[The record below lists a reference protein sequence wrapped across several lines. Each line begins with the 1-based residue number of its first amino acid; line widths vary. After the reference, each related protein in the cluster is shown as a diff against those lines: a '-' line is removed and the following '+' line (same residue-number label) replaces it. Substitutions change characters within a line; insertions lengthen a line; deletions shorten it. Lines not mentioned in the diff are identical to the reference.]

1 VGGVRDSDGEDHWS
15 EARVTRGAGRGAR
28 EKLTERTPFDFAQG
42 RLRGQRKSSAE
53 DAEVHKAAR
62 VTRSEDPLGMTR
74 AYTVGMAS

>member
-15 EARVTRGAGRGAR
+15 EARVTRGAGAR

-42 RLRGQRKSSAE
+42 RQRGQRKSSAE
-53 DAEVHKAAR
+53 DAEVRKAAR
-62 VTRSEDPLGMTR
+62 VTRSEDPLGMTP